1 MSSYLRDCALSK
13 KLIMLEGIREAETQ
27 LRRIGNNLNQL
38 TRLANEGLIDTVDL
52 SETKQ
57 EVARLWQWLNSFR
70 GAAR

>member
-1 MSSYLRDCALSK
+1 
-13 KLIMLEGIREAETQ
+13 MLEGIREAETQ